1 MNIAEEILSAI
12 IKEREKDIVHFRAL
26 LKLTQDD
33 VMRLRKAGDELAISW
48 AKVCTDNDYHDWKDA
63 VAEWDNAKENNTIE

>member
-48 AKVCTDNDYHDWKDA
+48 AKVRTDNDYHAWKDA

>member
-1 MNIAEEILSAI
+1 MNITEEILSAI

-48 AKVCTDNDYHDWKDA
+48 AKVRTDKDYHAWKDA
-63 VAEWDNAKENNTIE
+63 VAEWDNAKENNTTE